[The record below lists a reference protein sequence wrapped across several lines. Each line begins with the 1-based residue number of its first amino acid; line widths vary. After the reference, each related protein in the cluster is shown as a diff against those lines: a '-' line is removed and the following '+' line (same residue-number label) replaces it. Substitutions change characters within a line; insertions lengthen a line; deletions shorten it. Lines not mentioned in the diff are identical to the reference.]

1 MKILEL
7 MKKVPLKYWILI
19 ALAIFL
25 IAAGVSRADKK
36 LYNMIREN
44 IEKDVRANEEMLL
57 KENERLGKERD
68 SLLAQKTRLIRDRA
82 ILQEK
87 VAALERR
94 KDEIEARLNAVIVP
108 SGDDE
113 LTEAFKKSGFHPVLL
128 PQR

>member
-7 MKKVPLKYWILI
+7 MKKVPLKYWALI
-19 ALAIFL
+19 ALAIFF

-36 LYNMIREN
+36 LYTMIREN

-57 KENERLGKERD
+57 KENARLGKERD
-68 SLLAQKTRLIRDRA
+68 FLLAEKTLLIRDRA

-94 KDEIEARLNAVIVP
+94 KNEIEARLNAVTVP
-108 SGDDE
+108 FGDDE
-113 LTEAFKKSGFHPVLL
+113 LAEVFKKSGFHPVLL
-128 PQR
+128 PKR